1 PLTKGKGTFSFKAAG
16 RGTTRYW
23 RVAVPKMS
31 YYGKPIVAEPVA
43 NWLGSGRLCTD
54 RQEVVDRSA
63 ARHAHAGR
71 GRPQNRHY
79 FLSVGTQRE
88 PQTHFPTGSATAA
101 GPSNSLC
108 VEVCN

>member
-1 PLTKGKGTFSFKAAG
+1 MLPAGTVKAGLQWYDGKAWRHSTYIPLTKGKGTFSFKAAG

-71 GRPQNRHY
+71 GRP
-79 FLSVGTQRE
+79 
-88 PQTHFPTGSATAA
+88 
-101 GPSNSLC
+101 
-108 VEVCN
+108 